1 MCQGTYIKSTI
12 MKSIFTFLICLICI
26 PVFSQEKYANDV
38 SSLDNIMVALYEVI
52 SGDKGVE
59 RDWDRF
65 KNLFI
70 EEAQLIPSGKRNGKF
85 GYRIM
90 TPDDYIENSGKW
102 LVENGFHEVEINRKT
117 EEYGSL
123 VNVWSTYEAYRSKAD
138 EKPFMR
144 GINSIQLMNDGD
156 RWWIIQI
163 YWLSEKEE
171 LPLPA
176 KYLPQKK

>member
-1 MCQGTYIKSTI
+1 
-12 MKSIFTFLICLICI
+12 MKSKLFIFFFLFTTPI
-26 PVFSQEKYANDV
+26 FAQDQFANDTK
-38 SSLDNIMVALYEVI
+38 SLDNIMDALYEVI

-59 RDWDRF
+59 RDWARF

-70 EEAQLIPSGKRNGKF
+70 EEARLIPSGKRDGKF

-90 TPDDYIENSGKW
+90 TPDGYIESSGKW

-123 VNVWSTYEAYRSKAD
+123 AHIWTTYESYRSKAD

-144 GINSIQLMNDGD
+144 GINSIQLMNDGE
-156 RWWIIQI
+156 RWWIMQI
-163 YWLSEKEE
+163 YWLGEKED
-171 LPLPA
+171 LPLPE
-176 KYLPQKK
+176 KYLPKG